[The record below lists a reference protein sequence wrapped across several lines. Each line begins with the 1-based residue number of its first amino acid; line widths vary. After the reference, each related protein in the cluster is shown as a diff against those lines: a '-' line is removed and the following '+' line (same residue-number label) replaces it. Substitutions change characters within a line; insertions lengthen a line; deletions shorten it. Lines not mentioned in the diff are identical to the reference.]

1 MRKFLKSI
9 VLGCLVGT
17 MVMSTNVWA
26 QTVDNSAQ
34 ESRLVVRKYIE
45 RTYNYLTLED
55 VPESRIYS
63 YYDHDYATT
72 LKGTLTLVDTV
83 YMGSYVR
90 AVYAGWCSGS
100 I

>member
-1 MRKFLKSI
+1 MRKLIKSLMVGLLI
-9 VLGCLVGT
+9 GT
-17 MVMSTNVWA
+17 MAMSTNVWA
-26 QTVDNSAQ
+26 QAVNSNVQ

-45 RTYNYLTLED
+45 RSYNYLTLED

-63 YYDHDYATT
+63 YYDHDYKTT